1 MPNVFVSNIAG
12 IALAT
17 ALVSGIADLS
27 SAHAQSALPTAGCF
41 VAPARMSDAEIS
53 AFLAAP
59 ESLLSQFSSG
69 GLPLSNQARSLAGSS
84 ADALSP
90 LIAIAAKA
98 NAGQAAAIGAGLARA
113 ARACATVNPE
123 YASRIQDAIADSGNR
138 ALETAFL
145 AANSETQTAS
155 LGGGLSGGGSATGG
169 AGAIGGGGTPGGGS
183 NGGAGT
189 TASTGSG
196 SSSFSSGGGSGYYAS
211 EDGGSTTIVE
221 GSSTTA
227 SF

>member
-1 MPNVFVSNIAG
+1 MIKLSISNIAS
-12 IALAT
+12 IAFVT
-17 ALVSGIADLS
+17 ALFSGVAGVSPVQ
-27 SAHAQSALPTAGCF
+27 AQTVSPTAGCF

-59 ESLLSQFSSG
+59 DSLLTQFSSG
-69 GLPLSNQARSLAGSS
+69 GLPLSNQARSLVGSS

-90 LIAIAAKA
+90 LIAVAAKA
-98 NAGQAAAIGAGLARA
+98 NPGQAAAIGAGLARA

-123 YASRIQDAIADSGNR
+123 YASRIQDAIADSGNK

-145 AANSETQTAS
+145 AANSETQTAA
-155 LGGGLSGGGSATGG
+155 LGGALGGGGSATGG

-183 NGGAGT
+183 NGSAGT

-221 GSSTTA
+221 GSATTA

>member
-1 MPNVFVSNIAG
+1 MHKVFISNIAG
-12 IALAT
+12 IALVT
-17 ALVSGIADLS
+17 ALVSGIADLP

-155 LGGGLSGGGSATGG
+155 LGGG
-169 AGAIGGGGTPGGGS
+169 GTPGGGS

>member
-1 MPNVFVSNIAG
+1 MPKFFISNIAG
-12 IALAT
+12 IALVT

-155 LGGGLSGGGSATGG
+155 LGGG
-169 AGAIGGGGTPGGGS
+169 GTPGGGS

>member
-1 MPNVFVSNIAG
+1 MPKFFISNIAG

-155 LGGGLSGGGSATGG
+155 LGGG
-169 AGAIGGGGTPGGGS
+169 GTPGGGS

>member
-1 MPNVFVSNIAG
+1 MCKLSISNISS
-12 IALAT
+12 IAFAA
-17 ALVSGIADLS
+17 ALVSSVTVLS
-27 SAHAQSALPTAGCF
+27 SAHAQSSSPSAGCF
-41 VAPARMSDAEIS
+41 VAPAKMSDADIG
-53 AFLAAP
+53 AFLTAP
-59 ESLLSQFSSG
+59 DNLLAQFASG

-90 LIAIAAKA
+90 LIALAAKA
-98 NAGQAAAIGAGLARA
+98 NPGQAAAIGAGLARA

-123 YASRIQDAIADSGNR
+123 YASRIQDAIADSGNK

-145 AANSETQTAS
+145 AGNNETQTAA
-155 LGGGLSGGGSATGG
+155 LGGALGGGGSATGG
-169 AGAIGGGGTPGGGS
+169 AGAIGGGGTPGGGT

-221 GSSTTA
+221 GSSTVA